1 VPELRYHSD
10 IGNHSKKR
18 SEDSDMNIESPH
30 ELFVLLLSD
39 VRQGTERTTQIF
51 QDFSKVTQNA
61 DVKEALDAR
70 VFASQRVVEKLDEC
84 FKLIGEH
91 KDVGGVLHRIRLYH
105 VRRTGQRKMRATRE
119 R

>member
-1 VPELRYHSD
+1 MT
-10 IGNHSKKR
+10 I
-18 SEDSDMNIESPH
+18 EDYDMIIENPY
-30 ELFVLLLSD
+30 ELFLLLLSK
-39 VRQGTERTTQIF
+39 VRQDTERTTQMLQNFNKIA
-51 QDFSKVTQNA
+51 QNA